1 VVDRPDTA
9 DLLAINGLR
18 TGGFQGLELA
28 GEMLI
33 LGADPRIVG
42 TTAVIASRQVFEE
55 RHSGMVRQTQAP
67 NLEIPASMADEGVE
81 SAGRQLTAARLP
93 LAR

>member
-1 VVDRPDTA
+1 MVDRPDTA

-42 TTAVIASRQVFEE
+42 TTAVIASRQLLEE
-55 RHSGMVRQTQAP
+55 RFTIVVSRIRTACESGQ
-67 NLEIPASMADEGVE
+67 E
-81 SAGRQLTAARLP
+81 
-93 LAR
+93 